1 MSDAD
6 NSSFWSRLI
15 HGIVLSWKHFPP
27 IRLLDSTPISS
38 VLSVYCT
45 HTVGWPVTVL
55 LACTI
60 HTLKRKD
67 GSDKIRLGSLP
78 LFWCLFIKLS
88 PVLVFLRADA
98 LCVPGFWVVP
108 QTWSFHSKMLVK
120 NSGLYPGGSVVR
132 NPPAKAGD
140 TDSIPSLGR
149 SPGEGND
156 DPFQYFL
163 LESLM
168 DRGPWWATVL

>member
-38 VLSVYCT
+38 VLSVYCI
-45 HTVGWPVTVL
+45 HTVDWPVTVL

-120 NSGLYPGGSVVR
+120 NSGLYSILSCLLIVSCEHLINQVIKYASGGLR
-132 NPPAKAGD
+132 
-140 TDSIPSLGR
+140 
-149 SPGEGND
+149 
-156 DPFQYFL
+156 
-163 LESLM
+163 ESTLSGCLSESA
-168 DRGPWWATVL
+168 R